1 MVLLND
7 AKNVVKGVHGFMIY
21 FDNSATTKPY
31 PEVLQTYLKVS
42 ENYFANPSSIHRLG
56 GEVERLIYKA
66 REQIADLL
74 KVKTNEIVFTSGGT
88 EANNL
93 AIKGIAVEHQ
103 SRGRHLITT
112 EVEHASC
119 YSSFQQ
125 LEELGFEV
133 TYLPVDEQGR
143 ISLKDL
149 EENLKEETI
158 LVSVMHVNN
167 ELGTVQPVQEIGQIL
182 KQYPKIFFHIDNV
195 QGIGKVP
202 LQYEQSGIDLCS
214 FSSHKFHGPKGVG
227 FLYVRSGVSLS
238 PLLTGGEHE
247 FRKRAGTENVPGI
260 IAMTKALRLIL
271 ENSDKHMGE
280 MLKLKEFLRKKLSEM
295 DRVMVNTPEE
305 NSAPHIL
312 NFSVLGIKP
321 EVLIHALEERDIFVS
336 TKSACSSKSSDV
348 SRILEATGHDYE
360 RASSA
365 IRVSLNYEN
374 TLSEGIEF
382 METLEEV
389 ILNLRK
395 VMR

>member
-1 MVLLND
+1 
-7 AKNVVKGVHGFMIY
+7 MIY

-31 PEVLQTYLKVS
+31 PEVLETYLKVS

-56 GEVERLIYKA
+56 GEVERLIHKA
-66 REQIADLL
+66 RQQVSELIR
-74 KVKTNEIVFTSGGT
+74 VKQNEIVFTSGGT

-93 AIKGIAVEHQ
+93 AIKGIALEHQ

-112 EVEHASC
+112 ETEHASC

-125 LEELGFEV
+125 LEDMGFDV

-143 ISLKDL
+143 ISADDVKNALTED
-149 EENLKEETI
+149 TI

-167 ELGTVQPVQEIGQIL
+167 ELGTIQPVKEIGQML
-182 KQYPKIFFHIDNV
+182 KEYPKIFFHVDNV

-227 FLYVRSGVSLS
+227 FLYVRSGVSLFS
-238 PLLTGGEHE
+238 LLTGGDHE
-247 FRKRAGTENVPGI
+247 FRNRAGTENVPGI
-260 IAMTKALRLIL
+260 IAMTKALRMTM
-271 ENSDKHMGE
+271 ENSKDRMSD
-280 MLKLKEFLRKKLSEM
+280 MLQLKEFLRKRISEM
-295 DRVMVNTPEE
+295 DRVLINTPEE
-305 NSAPHIL
+305 HSAPHIL

-321 EVLIHALEERDIFVS
+321 EVLIHALEERDMYVS

-365 IRVSLNYEN
+365 IRVSLNFEN
-374 TLSEGIEF
+374 TLSEGKEF
-382 METLEEV
+382 LDTLEEV

-395 VMR
+395 VMRE